1 MFIIYNLFRCCAHQK
16 RGLWAGPRAHN
27 LLVMWVLDFLLWV
40 VLNAEIQQSDLFYE
54 FLYSH
59 CYYYVALSLPLLL
72 VSYATLPIP
81 SFASHIYSQKLV
93 ESYDYFH
100 G

>member
-1 MFIIYNLFRCCAHQK
+1 MRPKNEVY
-16 RGLWAGPRAHN
+16 GPALAWAHN

-40 VLNAEIQQSDLFYE
+40 VLNAETQQSDLSYE

-72 VSYATLPIP
+72 VSYATLL
-81 SFASHIYSQKLV
+81 LV
-93 ESYDYFH
+93 IFIAKT
-100 G
+100 

>member
-1 MFIIYNLFRCCAHQK
+1 MLCIIKVVRTKNEVNK
-16 RGLWAGPRAHN
+16 PTPTWAHN
-27 LLVMWVLDFLLWV
+27 LLVMWVLDFLLWL
-40 VLNAEIQQSDLFYE
+40 VLNAETQQSDLSYE

-59 CYYYVALSLPLLL
+59 CYYSVALSLPLLI

-93 ESYDYFH
+93 QSYDYFH